1 MTEKKRLTL
10 GELRIQIESL
20 LGYCSIDSEVRVI
33 INEGREYLH
42 IDDRGLI
49 EVIKVKE

>member
-1 MTEKKRLTL
+1 MTEKRLTL
-10 GELRIQIESL
+10 GELQRELDSIR
-20 LGYCSIDSEVRVI
+20 GYCSTDSKVKLI

-42 IDDRGLI
+42 IDDNGLI